1 MTGNIVLSLSM
12 SLCSSS
18 SRDRLQVKMLTAA
31 DCDPVPLL
39 LILEGPTLIVFDKT
53 PPVEVDG

>member
-1 MTGNIVLSLSM
+1 M
-12 SLCSSS
+12 SRCSSS
-18 SRDRLQVKMLTAA
+18 SRDGLQVKMLTAA